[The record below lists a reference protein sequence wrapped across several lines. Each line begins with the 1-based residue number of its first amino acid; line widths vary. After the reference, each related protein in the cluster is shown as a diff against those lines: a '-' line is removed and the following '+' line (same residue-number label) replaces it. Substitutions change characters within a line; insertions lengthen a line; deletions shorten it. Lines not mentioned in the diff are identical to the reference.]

1 LSHVHL
7 VLANASWFESQARA
21 TLDHA
26 LRSRE
31 HAILGGSLNVR
42 SYAIA
47 IGPLTH
53 GPLKPDEVRARM
65 DEIFGNSESRFL
77 TQGRLMTEAMLERL
91 EGNFERCIEYW
102 REGDAIIGELGLSFL
117 RHVMHQVPAECR
129 FAQGRYEESARLYRE
144 SYDSLGELGETGFRS
159 TVAIELG
166 ESLYA
171 LGEDAEAERL
181 AIEGEGMS
189 SADDLVNFA
198 LGRALR
204 AQILAE
210 RGELEAAEALALEAV
225 EYARRSDFPQ
235 IHARTDEAL
244 ARVRRAQGR
253 SEESRA
259 LLEQAVH
266 AHESRGDVV
275 HAERIRRLLVEL

>member
-1 LSHVHL
+1 
-7 VLANASWFESQARA
+7 
-21 TLDHA
+21 
-26 LRSRE
+26 
-31 HAILGGSLNVR
+31 
-42 SYAIA
+42 
-47 IGPLTH
+47 
-53 GPLKPDEVRARM
+53 
-65 DEIFGNSESRFL
+65 
-77 TQGRLMTEAMLERL
+77 
-91 EGNFERCIEYW
+91 
-102 REGDAIIGELGLSFL
+102 
-117 RHVMHQVPAECR
+117 MHQVPAECA
-129 FAQGRYEESARLYRE
+129 FAQGRYEEAARLYRE

-171 LGEDAEAERL
+171 LGEHAEAERL

-210 RGELEAAEALALEAV
+210 RRELETAEALALDAV

-244 ARVRRAQGR
+244 AQVRRAQGR
-253 SEESRA
+253 IEESRA

-275 HAERIRRLLVEL
+275 HAERVRRLLVEL